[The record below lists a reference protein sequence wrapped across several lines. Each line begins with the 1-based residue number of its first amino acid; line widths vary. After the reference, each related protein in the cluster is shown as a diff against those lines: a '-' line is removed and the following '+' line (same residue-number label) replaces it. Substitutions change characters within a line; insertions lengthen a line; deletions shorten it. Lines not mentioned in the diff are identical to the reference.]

1 VKNKNTL
8 AHLAILSANLIYG
21 VNYTFAKDVMP
32 VFIKPFGFIFL
43 RAIGA
48 LSLFWLVSLFFKQE
62 KIETKDFKVL
72 AMCGFFGVALNQ
84 LTFFSGLS
92 ITSPINAAIIMTT
105 NPILVLIAAAFILKD
120 RITIQKVSGITLG
133 IIGATLLILFKGDF
147 ILDTS
152 TWYGDLLVFINA
164 MSYGVYLVIVSPLMR
179 KYNPLTVIKWVFTF
193 GFLFIIPFGFN
204 QFTEIEWSTFPTHIS
219 LKAGFV
225 VVFTTFFAY
234 LLGTIGLKHL
244 KPSTVSTYIYSQPV
258 FAAFFAIILG
268 KDSLDSI
275 KILATV
281 LIFSGVYLVS
291 KKLTKDRVN

>member
-1 VKNKNTL
+1 MKNKNTL

-43 RAIGA
+43 RAIVA

-120 RITIQKVSGITLG
+120 RITIQKVSGVTLG

-147 ILDTS
+147 SLDTS
-152 TWYGDLLVFINA
+152 TWNGDLLVFINA

-193 GFLFIIPFGFN
+193 GLFFIIPFGFN

-234 LLGTIGLKHL
+234 LLGIIGLKHL

-258 FAAFFAIILG
+258 FAALFAIILG

-275 KILATV
+275 KVLATV
-281 LIFSGVYLVS
+281 LIFSGVYLVN
-291 KKLTKDRVN
+291 KKLIKDRLN

>member
-1 VKNKNTL
+1 MKNKNTL

-48 LSLFWLVSLFFKQE
+48 LSLFWVVSLFFKQE
-62 KIETKDFKVL
+62 KIEIKDFKVL
-72 AMCGFFGVALNQ
+72 AMCGFFGVTLNQ

-147 ILDTS
+147 SLDTS

-179 KYNPLTVIKWVFTF
+179 KYSPLIVIKWVFTF